1 MSRRATDVWGVL
13 VAAGRGKRYG
23 RPKHQVELGGR
34 AIWEWGR
41 DALLE
46 GGVARVVVVGPVP
59 DGVPGGDRRRDS
71 VRAGLDHV
79 PGSISFVLV
88 HDAARPLASAE
99 LARRVIE
106 RLRVGDADG
115 VVPALPVRDALKWVE
130 GEWVTETL
138 DRTAIMGVQTP
149 QGFVAERL
157 IEAHAVIQG
166 DAPDDA
172 ALVERAGGKVVAIA
186 GETTNLK
193 LTYPADLV
201 AAEALL
207 GVRPSSTFLREKGPA
222 GGTQLT
228 QERGE
233 GPSR

>member
-1 MSRRATDVWGVL
+1 MSRSKDVWGIL

-34 AIWEWGR
+34 AMWEWGR
-41 DALLE
+41 NALLE
-46 GGVARVVVVGPVP
+46 GGAAGVVVVGPVP
-59 DGVPGGDRRRDS
+59 DGVPGGDLRRDS

-79 PGSISFVLV
+79 PESIAFILV
-88 HDAARPLASAE
+88 HDAARPVASAE

-115 VVPALPVRDALKWVE
+115 VVPALPVRDALKQVE

-138 DRTAIMGVQTP
+138 DRATIMGVQTP

-172 ALVERAGGKVVAIA
+172 ALVAWAGGKVVAIA

-207 GVRPSSTFLREKGPA
+207 EGRRLPPQPGPKGGGRESPPA
-222 GGTQLT
+222 TSG
-228 QERGE
+228 RG
-233 GPSR
+233 S

>member
-1 MSRRATDVWGVL
+1 MSRSKDVWGIL
-13 VAAGRGKRYG
+13 VAGGRGKRYG

-34 AIWEWGR
+34 PMWEWGR

-46 GGVARVVVVGPVP
+46 AGAAGVVVVGPVP
-59 DGVPGGDRRRDS
+59 DGVPGGGRRRDS
-71 VRAGLDHV
+71 VRAGLEHV
-79 PGSISFVLV
+79 PESVSFVLV

-99 LARRVIE
+99 LARRVID

-115 VVPALPVRDALKWVE
+115 VVPALPVRDALKRVE
-130 GEWVTETL
+130 GEWLTETL

-157 IEAHAVIQG
+157 IEAHAVVQG

-172 ALVERAGGKVVAIA
+172 ALVEWAGGKVVAIA

-207 GVRPSSTFLREKGPA
+207 TFLREKWPA
-222 GGTQLT
+222 GGPKVT
-228 QERGE
+228 QEPGGE
-233 GPSR
+233 GGEGGPST